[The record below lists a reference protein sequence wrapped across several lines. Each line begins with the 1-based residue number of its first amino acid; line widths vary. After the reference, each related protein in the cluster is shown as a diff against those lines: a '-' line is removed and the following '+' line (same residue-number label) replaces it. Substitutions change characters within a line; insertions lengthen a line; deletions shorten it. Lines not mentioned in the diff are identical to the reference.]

1 MQKTPLVTASQSSD
15 TDFFLPDF
23 CNMTAVLRLLVVTE
37 LLAIFLMLSNLD
49 QLQPFLWAD
58 LALKSFLLA
67 WVAMS
72 TAAVLCALRPH
83 LKKIKRS
90 YAAFAILFVFI
101 TLVGFFTFAAEGLL
115 LFLQIRQP
123 GDVNVVAVLVRNMM
137 MGGIIGGLVL
147 RYFYLQEQL
156 LRRQRTELTARVQA
170 LQARI
175 RPHFLFNS
183 MNIIAS
189 LIVVDPDKAEQVVED
204 LSALFRASLKAEGEV
219 PLNDEI
225 NLCNS
230 YLNIEKL
237 RLGKRL
243 DFEWRFDNVQA
254 SLRIP
259 ALTLQPLIEN
269 AIYHGV
275 EPSDDGG
282 KVTILIS
289 WTGKELSIIITNPY
303 HEHKSSHHKGN
314 SMALANIR
322 ERLQAHYGEKAK
334 LRTQAIGQIFT
345 TQVSYP
351 FVGDNSEQP
360 LTTINQ

>member
-1 MQKTPLVTASQSSD
+1 MHQTPLATNSQPADS
-15 TDFFLPDF
+15 DFFLPDF

-37 LLAIFLMLSNLD
+37 LLAVFLTLADLD
-49 QLQPFLWAD
+49 QAHPLSWAD
-58 LALKSFLLA
+58 LALKSFLLV

-72 TAAVLCALRPH
+72 TAAVLCALRAS

-90 YAAFAILFVFI
+90 YAAFVILFVFI

-115 LFLQIRQP
+115 LFLHLRQP
-123 GDVNVVAVLVRNMM
+123 GEVGLGAVLVRNVM

-156 LRRQRTELTARVQA
+156 LGRQRTELTARVQA

-189 LIVVDPDKAEQVVED
+189 LIMVDPDKAEQAVED
-204 LSALFRASLKAEGEV
+204 LSTLFRASLKAEGEV
-219 PLNDEI
+219 ALSDEI
-225 NLCNS
+225 NLCER

-243 DFEWRFDNVQA
+243 DFEWRFDNLH
-254 SLRIP
+254 SDLRIP
-259 ALTLQPLIEN
+259 ALTLQPLLEN

-275 EPSDDGG
+275 EPSDEGG
-282 KVTILIS
+282 KVTVLIS
-289 WTGKELSIIITNPY
+289 WTGEELSIIITNPY
-303 HEHKSSHHKGN
+303 HENKNSHHKGN
-314 SMALANIR
+314 NMAIANIR
-322 ERLQAHYGEKAK
+322 ERLQAHYGEQAK
-334 LRTQAIGQIFT
+334 LRTQATGQIFT
-345 TQVSYP
+345 TQISYP
-351 FVGDNSEQP
+351 FVSVDSQKP
-360 LTTINQ
+360 LSTIS